1 MSGLTHYKLP
11 HLSGVPHLHVN
22 RPLRPYRFAA
32 CVPVHFL
39 FTATNIFHFRIP
51 DLNYYVPFVVK
62 QSVTISCDD
71 MY

>member
-1 MSGLTHYKLP
+1 MMGGLTHYKLP
-11 HLSGVPHLHVN
+11 HLSGVPHLHVTD
-22 RPLRPYRFAA
+22 PYDRFAA

-39 FTATNIFHFRIP
+39 FTAANIFHFRIP